1 MAPRESSSP
10 EAIPAIL
17 RYSIAVLSVAIATG
31 AALVLTRF
39 SATLT
44 PFLFAVGA
52 TVWYAGVGP
61 GILAIVLSVL
71 SLDFF
76 FVTPFYSF
84 SFRHADLVYL
94 AICTVFALVVGW
106 IAAARRRAEEELRDA
121 RDALDAKVLERTT
134 DLRESEGKLE
144 EAQRIARVGYWERD
158 VRTGL
163 VNWSEQSNR
172 IFGLAPN
179 EGPVPIARYQEL
191 VHSED
196 RPRIM
201 AAVAEALA
209 GGKRYD
215 VEYRIVRPSGE
226 VRIIH
231 SQGDVTKDESDR
243 PLRIF
248 GTVQDITERK
258 QAERALQESAQRYR
272 YIFESTGVSIWEED
286 FSGIHAAIEEL
297 KAKGVRDFPQ
307 YFAAHPEFVQQA
319 ISMVKIVD
327 VNDVTVKLFAAKSKD
342 ELLES
347 LHNVFVP
354 ETREIFVGQLIAI
367 AEGRTSFGAEVDLQ
381 TLKGDRRTALIT
393 MTLPPP
399 PTRFDSV
406 LVTLTDITER
416 KRAEYLTGHVFE
428 SSPDGMSIVGRD
440 YRFQRVNPVYE
451 RFWGMPAGK
460 MLGMRVA
467 EILGTEVFEQRGKPD
482 LDRCFAGEEINHAEW
497 VPTPGGPK
505 YTAISLSP
513 LRPDGQRVDAALV
526 IARDLT
532 DHMRASEA
540 LREAQT
546 ELAHVNR
553 VTTMGQLTASIAH
566 EVSQPIAATVA
577 NAHAAL
583 RWLDAQP
590 PDQEEV
596 RLALDDI
603 IKDGKRAG
611 DVIGHIRAIVRN
623 VPPRHDRLDINEAIL
638 DVIEL
643 TRSELVR
650 KGISLQTEFARGLP
664 SIRGDRIQLQQVIL
678 NLIMNAAEAM
688 SDASE
693 QSRDL
698 LIGTAA
704 DKPGGVRVEVRDS
717 GPGLSRESLER
728 LFDPF
733 YTTKRGGM
741 GWDCR
746 SAARSSKRMAAR
758 SGQRR
763 TCPVALFF
771 NSPCRWAEPS
781 AASRAELRARS
792 LRPRRKTSGLP
803 PHQCEVMRGSS
814 SSRDGTA

>member
-1 MAPRESSSP
+1 MAPRETSSP
-10 EAIPAIL
+10 EVMPAVF
-17 RYSIAVLSVAIATG
+17 RYCIAVLSVAIAAG
-31 AALVLTRF
+31 AALFLTHF

-44 PFLFAVGA
+44 PFLLAVGA
-52 TVWYAGVGP
+52 TVWYAGAGP
-61 GILAIVLSVL
+61 GTLAVVLSVL
-71 SLDFF
+71 SLHFF
-76 FVTPFYSF
+76 FVSPSYSF
-84 SFRHADLVYL
+84 SFPHADLVYL
-94 AICTVFALVVGW
+94 VLCTAVALVVGW
-106 IAAARRRAEEELRDA
+106 VAAARGRAEQEIRQA
-121 RDALDAKVLERTT
+121 HDALDAKVLERTT
-134 DLRESEGKLE
+134 ELRESESKLE
-144 EAQRIARVGYWERD
+144 EAQRMARVGYWERD

-179 EGPVPIARYQEL
+179 EGPLPIARYQEL
-191 VHSED
+191 VHPED

-209 GGKRYD
+209 GGSRYD
-215 VEYRIVRPSGE
+215 VEYRIVRPNGE

-231 SQGDVTKDESDR
+231 SQGDVTMDEADR
-243 PLRIF
+243 PRRIF

-258 QAERALQESAQRYR
+258 QAELALQESAKRYR

-286 FSGIHAAIEEL
+286 FSGIQAAIEKL
-297 KAKGVRDFPQ
+297 KAKGVHDFPQ
-307 YFAAHPEFVQQA
+307 FFAAHPEFVQQA

-327 VNDVTVKLFAAKSKD
+327 VNDVTVKLFAAKSKN

-440 YRFQRVNPVYE
+440 YRYQRVNPVYE
-451 RFWGMPAGK
+451 RFWGMPGR
-460 MLGMRVA
+460 MLGMHVA
-467 EILGTEVFEQRGKPD
+467 EILGMEDFEQRGKPN
-482 LDRCFAGEEINHAEW
+482 LDRCFAGEEVSHAEW
-497 VPTPGGPK
+497 VPTPGGPR

-513 LRPDGQRVDAALV
+513 LRPDAQRVDAALV

-566 EVSQPIAATVA
+566 EVSQPIAATVT

-583 RWLDAQP
+583 RWLEAQP
-590 PDQEEV
+590 PDQAEV

-611 DVIGHIRAIVRN
+611 DVIGRIRAIVRN

-638 DVIEL
+638 DVIDL

-664 SIRGDRIQLQQVIL
+664 SIRGDRIQLQQVLL

-733 YTTKRGGM
+733 YTTKHGGM
-741 GWDCR
+741 GMGLSICR
-746 SAARSSKRMAAR
+746 SIIEAHG
-758 SGQRR
+758 GQVGA
-763 TCPVALFF
+763 TANLPHGATFHFTLPV
-771 NSPCRWAEPS
+771 
-781 AASRAELRARS
+781 
-792 LRPRRKTSGLP
+792 G
-803 PHQCEVMRGSS
+803 
-814 SSRDGTA
+814 

>member
-17 RYSIAVLSVAIATG
+17 RYTIAVLSVAIATG
-31 AALVLTRF
+31 AALLLTRF

-61 GILAIVLSVL
+61 GVLAIVLSVL

-94 AICTVFALVVGW
+94 AICIGFALVVGW
-106 IAAARRRAEEELRDA
+106 VAATRRRVEEELRDA

-158 VRTGL
+158 VRSGL

-191 VHSED
+191 VHPDD

-209 GGKRYD
+209 GSKRYD
-215 VEYRIVRPSGE
+215 VEYRIVRPNGE

-243 PLRIF
+243 PRRMF

-327 VNDVTVKLFAAKSKD
+327 VNDVTVRLFAAKSKD

-440 YRFQRVNPVYE
+440 YRYQRVNPVYE
-451 RFWGMPAGK
+451 RFWGMPGR
-460 MLGMRVA
+460 MLGMHVA
-467 EILGTEVFEQRGKPD
+467 EILGMEDFEQRGKPD

-497 VPTPGGPK
+497 VPTPSGPK

-638 DVIEL
+638 DVIDL

-688 SDASE
+688 NDASE
-693 QSRDL
+693 HSRDL

-717 GPGLSRESLER
+717 GPGLSQESLGR

-741 GWDCR
+741 GMGLSICR
-746 SAARSSKRMAAR
+746 SIIEAHGGQVGATANVPRGAAFHF
-758 SGQRR
+758 
-763 TCPVALFF
+763 TLPV
-771 NSPCRWAEPS
+771 
-781 AASRAELRARS
+781 
-792 LRPRRKTSGLP
+792 G
-803 PHQCEVMRGSS
+803 
-814 SSRDGTA
+814 

>member
-243 PLRIF
+243 PRRIF

-638 DVIEL
+638 DVIDL

-688 SDASE
+688 NDASE
-693 QSRDL
+693 HSRDL

-717 GPGLSRESLER
+717 GPGLSQESLGR

-741 GWDCR
+741 GMGLSICR
-746 SAARSSKRMAAR
+746 SIIEAHGGQVGATANVPRGAAFHF
-758 SGQRR
+758 
-763 TCPVALFF
+763 TLPV
-771 NSPCRWAEPS
+771 
-781 AASRAELRARS
+781 
-792 LRPRRKTSGLP
+792 G
-803 PHQCEVMRGSS
+803 
-814 SSRDGTA
+814 

>member
-243 PLRIF
+243 PRRIF

-286 FSGIHAAIEEL
+286 FSGIHSAIEEL

-482 LDRCFAGEEINHAEW
+482 LDRCFAGEEITHAEW

-623 VPPRHDRLDINEAIL
+623 VPPA
-638 DVIEL
+638 
-643 TRSELVR
+643 TRSA
-650 KGISLQTEFARGLP
+650 GHQ
-664 SIRGDRIQLQQVIL
+664 RGDPRCHRSDPERTG
-678 NLIMNAAEAM
+678 AE
-688 SDASE
+688 
-693 QSRDL
+693 RHL
-698 LIGTAA
+698 AA
-704 DKPGGVRVEVRDS
+704 DGICAGFAVH
-717 GPGLSRESLER
+717 SR
-728 LFDPF
+728 
-733 YTTKRGGM
+733 
-741 GWDCR
+741 
-746 SAARSSKRMAAR
+746 
-758 SGQRR
+758 
-763 TCPVALFF
+763 
-771 NSPCRWAEPS
+771 
-781 AASRAELRARS
+781 
-792 LRPRRKTSGLP
+792 
-803 PHQCEVMRGSS
+803 
-814 SSRDGTA
+814 

>member
-10 EAIPAIL
+10 AAIPAIL

-243 PLRIF
+243 PRRIF

-297 KAKGVRDFPQ
+297 KVKGVRDFPQ

-327 VNDVTVKLFAAKSKD
+327 VNDVTVKLFDAKSKD

-440 YRFQRVNPVYE
+440 YRYQRVNPVYE
-451 RFWGMPAGK
+451 RFWGMPGR
-460 MLGMRVA
+460 MLGMHVA
-467 EILGTEVFEQRGKPD
+467 EILGMEDFEQRGKPD

-497 VPTPGGPK
+497 VPTPSGPK

-688 SDASE
+688 NDASE
-693 QSRDL
+693 HSRDL

-717 GPGLSRESLER
+717 GPGLSQESLGR

-741 GWDCR
+741 GMGLSICR
-746 SAARSSKRMAAR
+746 SIIEAHGGQVGATANVPRGAAFHF
-758 SGQRR
+758 
-763 TCPVALFF
+763 TLPV
-771 NSPCRWAEPS
+771 
-781 AASRAELRARS
+781 
-792 LRPRRKTSGLP
+792 G
-803 PHQCEVMRGSS
+803 
-814 SSRDGTA
+814 

>member
-1 MAPRESSSP
+1 
-10 EAIPAIL
+10 
-17 RYSIAVLSVAIATG
+17 
-31 AALVLTRF
+31 
-39 SATLT
+39 
-44 PFLFAVGA
+44 
-52 TVWYAGVGP
+52 
-61 GILAIVLSVL
+61 
-71 SLDFF
+71 
-76 FVTPFYSF
+76 
-84 SFRHADLVYL
+84 
-94 AICTVFALVVGW
+94 
-106 IAAARRRAEEELRDA
+106 
-121 RDALDAKVLERTT
+121 
-134 DLRESEGKLE
+134 
-144 EAQRIARVGYWERD
+144 
-158 VRTGL
+158 
-163 VNWSEQSNR
+163 
-172 IFGLAPN
+172 
-179 EGPVPIARYQEL
+179 
-191 VHSED
+191 
-196 RPRIM
+196 
-201 AAVAEALA
+201 
-209 GGKRYD
+209 
-215 VEYRIVRPSGE
+215 
-226 VRIIH
+226 
-231 SQGDVTKDESDR
+231 
-243 PLRIF
+243 
-248 GTVQDITERK
+248 
-258 QAERALQESAQRYR
+258 
-272 YIFESTGVSIWEED
+272 
-286 FSGIHAAIEEL
+286 
-297 KAKGVRDFPQ
+297 
-307 YFAAHPEFVQQA
+307 
-319 ISMVKIVD
+319 
-327 VNDVTVKLFAAKSKD
+327 
-342 ELLES
+342 
-347 LHNVFVP
+347 
-354 ETREIFVGQLIAI
+354 
-367 AEGRTSFGAEVDLQ
+367 
-381 TLKGDRRTALIT
+381 
-393 MTLPPP
+393 
-399 PTRFDSV
+399 
-406 LVTLTDITER
+406 
-416 KRAEYLTGHVFE
+416 
-428 SSPDGMSIVGRD
+428 
-440 YRFQRVNPVYE
+440 
-451 RFWGMPAGK
+451 MPAGK

-497 VPTPGGPK
+497 VPMPGGPK

-638 DVIEL
+638 DVIDL

-698 LIGTAA
+698 LIATAE

-728 LFDPF
+728 LFVRSTRPSAAAWA
-733 YTTKRGGM
+733 
-741 GWDCR
+741 WDCR

-758 SGQRR
+758 SGRR
-763 TCPVALFF
+763 RMCPAVPPFI
-771 NSPCRWAEPS
+771 SPCRWGDPACSIECG
-781 AASRAELRARS
+781 SRAREACVREERVGYRPTSARPCAADLARATGQRS
-792 LRPRRKTSGLP
+792 R
-803 PHQCEVMRGSS
+803 
-814 SSRDGTA
+814 A

>member
-71 SLDFF
+71 SLDLF

-191 VHSED
+191 VHPED

-243 PLRIF
+243 PRRIF

-297 KAKGVRDFPQ
+297 KVKGVRDFPQ

-428 SSPDGMSIVGRD
+428 SSPDGMSIVGREL
-440 YRFQRVNPVYE
+440 PVSTGQPGL
-451 RFWGMPAGK
+451 RAVLGDAG
-460 MLGMRVA
+460 R
-467 EILGTEVFEQRGKPD
+467 E
-482 LDRCFAGEEINHAEW
+482 
-497 VPTPGGPK
+497 
-505 YTAISLSP
+505 
-513 LRPDGQRVDAALV
+513 DA
-526 IARDLT
+526 
-532 DHMRASEA
+532 
-540 LREAQT
+540 
-546 ELAHVNR
+546 
-553 VTTMGQLTASIAH
+553 
-566 EVSQPIAATVA
+566 
-577 NAHAAL
+577 
-583 RWLDAQP
+583 
-590 PDQEEV
+590 
-596 RLALDDI
+596 
-603 IKDGKRAG
+603 
-611 DVIGHIRAIVRN
+611 
-623 VPPRHDRLDINEAIL
+623 RH
-638 DVIEL
+638 
-643 TRSELVR
+643 
-650 KGISLQTEFARGLP
+650 ARG
-664 SIRGDRIQLQQVIL
+664 
-678 NLIMNAAEAM
+678 
-688 SDASE
+688 
-693 QSRDL
+693 
-698 LIGTAA
+698 
-704 DKPGGVRVEVRDS
+704 
-717 GPGLSRESLER
+717 
-728 LFDPF
+728 
-733 YTTKRGGM
+733 
-741 GWDCR
+741 
-746 SAARSSKRMAAR
+746 
-758 SGQRR
+758 
-763 TCPVALFF
+763 
-771 NSPCRWAEPS
+771 
-781 AASRAELRARS
+781 
-792 LRPRRKTSGLP
+792 
-803 PHQCEVMRGSS
+803 
-814 SSRDGTA
+814 

>member
-17 RYSIAVLSVAIATG
+17 RYGIAVLSVAIATG

-71 SLDFF
+71 SLDLF

-243 PLRIF
+243 PRRIF

-286 FSGIHAAIEEL
+286 FSGIHSAIEEL
-297 KAKGVRDFPQ
+297 KAKGVRDFPR

-482 LDRCFAGEEINHAEW
+482 LDRCFAGEEITHAEW

-678 NLIMNAAEAM
+678 NLIMNAAEAI

-693 QSRDL
+693 HSCDL

-717 GPGLSRESLER
+717 GPGLSQDSLGR

-741 GWDCR
+741 GMGLSICR
-746 SAARSSKRMAAR
+746 SIIEAHG
-758 SGQRR
+758 GQVGATANVPRGAVFHF
-763 TCPVALFF
+763 TLPV
-771 NSPCRWAEPS
+771 
-781 AASRAELRARS
+781 
-792 LRPRRKTSGLP
+792 G
-803 PHQCEVMRGSS
+803 
-814 SSRDGTA
+814 

>member
-17 RYSIAVLSVAIATG
+17 RYTIAVLSVAIATG
-31 AALVLTRF
+31 AALLLTRF

-61 GILAIVLSVL
+61 GVLAIVLSVL

-94 AICTVFALVVGW
+94 AICIGFALVVGW
-106 IAAARRRAEEELRDA
+106 VAATRRRVEEELRDA

-158 VRTGL
+158 VRSGL

-191 VHSED
+191 VHPDD

-209 GGKRYD
+209 GSKRYD

-243 PLRIF
+243 PRRMF

-327 VNDVTVKLFAAKSKD
+327 VNDVTVKLFDAKSKD

-440 YRFQRVNPVYE
+440 YRYQRVNPVYE

-497 VPTPGGPK
+497 VPTPNGPK

-638 DVIEL
+638 DVIDL

-698 LIGTAA
+698 LIATAE

-741 GWDCR
+741 GMGLSICR
-746 SAARSSKRMAAR
+746 SIIEAHGGQVGATANVPRGAAFHF
-758 SGQRR
+758 
-763 TCPVALFF
+763 TLPV
-771 NSPCRWAEPS
+771 
-781 AASRAELRARS
+781 
-792 LRPRRKTSGLP
+792 G
-803 PHQCEVMRGSS
+803 
-814 SSRDGTA
+814 

>member
-17 RYSIAVLSVAIATG
+17 RYTIAVLSVAIATG
-31 AALVLTRF
+31 AALLLTRF

-61 GILAIVLSVL
+61 GVLAIVLSVL

-94 AICTVFALVVGW
+94 AICIGFALVVGW
-106 IAAARRRAEEELRDA
+106 VAATRRRVEEELRDA

-158 VRTGL
+158 VRSGL

-191 VHSED
+191 VHPDD

-209 GGKRYD
+209 GSKRYD
-215 VEYRIVRPSGE
+215 VEYRIVRPNGE

-243 PLRIF
+243 PRRMF

-327 VNDVTVKLFAAKSKD
+327 VNDVTVRLFAAKSKD

-367 AEGRTSFGAEVDLQ
+367 AEDRTSFGAEVDLQ

-440 YRFQRVNPVYE
+440 YRYQRVNPVYE
-451 RFWGMPAGK
+451 RFWGMPGR
-460 MLGMRVA
+460 MLGMHVA
-467 EILGTEVFEQRGKPD
+467 EILGMEDFEQRGKPD

-497 VPTPGGPK
+497 VPTPSGPK

-638 DVIEL
+638 DVIDL

-688 SDASE
+688 SDANE
-693 QSRDL
+693 HSRDL

-704 DKPGGVRVEVRDS
+704 NKPGGVRVEVRDS
-717 GPGLSRESLER
+717 GTGLSQESLGR

-741 GWDCR
+741 GMGLSICR
-746 SAARSSKRMAAR
+746 SIIEAHGGQVGATANVPRGAAFHF
-758 SGQRR
+758 
-763 TCPVALFF
+763 TLPV
-771 NSPCRWAEPS
+771 
-781 AASRAELRARS
+781 
-792 LRPRRKTSGLP
+792 G
-803 PHQCEVMRGSS
+803 
-814 SSRDGTA
+814 

>member
-209 GGKRYD
+209 GGKRY

-243 PLRIF
+243 PRRIF

-297 KAKGVRDFPQ
+297 KVKGVRDFPQ

-327 VNDVTVKLFAAKSKD
+327 VNDVTVKLFDAKSKD

-467 EILGTEVFEQRGKPD
+467 EILGTEVFEQKGKPD
-482 LDRCFAGEEINHAEW
+482 LDRCFAGEEITHAEW

-638 DVIEL
+638 EVIDL

-688 SDASE
+688 NDASE
-693 QSRDL
+693 HSRDL

-717 GPGLSRESLER
+717 GPGLSQESLGR

-741 GWDCR
+741 GMGLSICR
-746 SAARSSKRMAAR
+746 SIIEAHGGQVGATANVPRGAAFHF
-758 SGQRR
+758 
-763 TCPVALFF
+763 TLPV
-771 NSPCRWAEPS
+771 
-781 AASRAELRARS
+781 
-792 LRPRRKTSGLP
+792 G
-803 PHQCEVMRGSS
+803 
-814 SSRDGTA
+814 

>member
-17 RYSIAVLSVAIATG
+17 RYTIAVLSVAIATG

-71 SLDFF
+71 SLDLF

-243 PLRIF
+243 PRRIF

-286 FSGIHAAIEEL
+286 FSGIHSAIEEL
-297 KAKGVRDFPQ
+297 KAKGVRDFPR

-428 SSPDGMSIVGRD
+428 SSPDGMSIVGREL
-440 YRFQRVNPVYE
+440 PVSTGQPGL
-451 RFWGMPAGK
+451 RAVLGDAG
-460 MLGMRVA
+460 R
-467 EILGTEVFEQRGKPD
+467 E
-482 LDRCFAGEEINHAEW
+482 
-497 VPTPGGPK
+497 
-505 YTAISLSP
+505 
-513 LRPDGQRVDAALV
+513 DA
-526 IARDLT
+526 
-532 DHMRASEA
+532 
-540 LREAQT
+540 
-546 ELAHVNR
+546 
-553 VTTMGQLTASIAH
+553 
-566 EVSQPIAATVA
+566 
-577 NAHAAL
+577 
-583 RWLDAQP
+583 
-590 PDQEEV
+590 
-596 RLALDDI
+596 
-603 IKDGKRAG
+603 
-611 DVIGHIRAIVRN
+611 
-623 VPPRHDRLDINEAIL
+623 RH
-638 DVIEL
+638 
-643 TRSELVR
+643 
-650 KGISLQTEFARGLP
+650 ARG
-664 SIRGDRIQLQQVIL
+664 
-678 NLIMNAAEAM
+678 
-688 SDASE
+688 
-693 QSRDL
+693 
-698 LIGTAA
+698 
-704 DKPGGVRVEVRDS
+704 
-717 GPGLSRESLER
+717 
-728 LFDPF
+728 
-733 YTTKRGGM
+733 
-741 GWDCR
+741 
-746 SAARSSKRMAAR
+746 
-758 SGQRR
+758 
-763 TCPVALFF
+763 
-771 NSPCRWAEPS
+771 
-781 AASRAELRARS
+781 
-792 LRPRRKTSGLP
+792 
-803 PHQCEVMRGSS
+803 
-814 SSRDGTA
+814 